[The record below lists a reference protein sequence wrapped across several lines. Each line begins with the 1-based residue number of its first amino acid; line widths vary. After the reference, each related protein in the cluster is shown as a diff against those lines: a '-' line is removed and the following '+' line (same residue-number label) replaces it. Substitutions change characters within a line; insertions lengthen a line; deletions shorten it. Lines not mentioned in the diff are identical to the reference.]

1 MEKGRG
7 SLLFR
12 RAPVLVE
19 VGLQQ
24 AVHQKG
30 GQAQK
35 DHLPPDEPQKQRPQQ
50 APAKIRRPG
59 GHHRQGQAQPDPQ
72 FGQVGVGKAPGI
84 LVLLRQG
91 GAVGQP
97 VTLPTGRMLPP
108 AQAHHQHG
116 HGGEHGQNHL
126 KPHHFHSFLLS
137 LFSPESKTFRRFL
150 TPARGLARAAARR
163 SSLSTWV

>member
-84 LVLLRQG
+84 LVLLRQLICMRHAPCLWCG
-91 GAVGQP
+91 PCILFQMCKIRQKNSNKALMKVFLVFKYRALQIAP
-97 VTLPTGRMLPP
+97 VQVVPTWCLVC
-108 AQAHHQHG
+108 
-116 HGGEHGQNHL
+116 
-126 KPHHFHSFLLS
+126 HSW
-137 LFSPESKTFRRFL
+137 RR
-150 TPARGLARAAARR
+150 ARC
-163 SSLSTWV
+163 